1 MAVTNLR
8 EKYRGIS
15 RQKLFDKAY
24 ELGYGY
30 ESNSQSCSQSVVA
43 AIHELVGIDD
53 VVVKVATSLGGGSAM
68 QVFGTCGTLSGG
80 IMVLDYFFG
89 RPLEVLS
96 YHEIIPATRELLY
109 TAAEAPK
116 LLAEK
121 FWNEYGTI
129 TCLQIQRKVAGSF
142 CYSKNLDEE
151 IKMREAKLHPEI
163 KYCPSIVGNGARW
176 VMEIL
181 LERGAVKL

>member
-1 MAVTNLR
+1 MVT
-8 EKYRGIS
+8 EKVKENYRGMS
-15 RQKLFDKAY
+15 RRKLLDRAY

-30 ESNSQSCSQSVVA
+30 ESNSHSCSQSVVA
-43 AIHELVGIDD
+43 AIHELIGIDD

-80 IMVLDYFFG
+80 IIVLDYFFG
-89 RPLEVLS
+89 RPLELLS
-96 YHEIIPATRELLY
+96 YNEIIPENRELLY

-121 FWNEYGTI
+121 FWNEYGAI
-129 TCLQIQRKVAGSF
+129 TCVQIQRKVAGCF
-142 CYSKNLDEE
+142 CYSKNLEE
-151 IKMREAKLHPEI
+151 ERKMREAKLQPQV
-163 KYCPSIVGNGARW
+163 KPCPDIVGNGTRW